1 MPEQNYSYDVAIS
14 LLSQD
19 QEYAERLEQHIR
31 AVVRG
36 EVLLYSSRQ
45 RELAATGEIVT
56 TFMRIFRDEARVVVI
71 LYRPGWGKT
80 EYTSIEEDAIKSR
93 RARTTSTQFVVV
105 VAMEPPHTP
114 EWYPGDSEFW
124 LDPSTFSPDAIAAV
138 IAQRVHESGGTIGK
152 EGPVERA
159 KRLQR
164 LQSREDERQ
173 NRLEKEGP
181 AQFAREV
188 AALSS
193 LLKQQAAELSETTEV
208 LATYTQRGELCA
220 VSYRWATLV
229 CAWKLPYLNSVKNA
243 SVTLTIQDKNPLLGR
258 YHDEYPEAKVVLR
271 TRFGFNL
278 DSSGAWGWKA
288 NQGSSNDLDL
298 PFSTTSELVDWA
310 LGELIERGHGNP
322 PQPDYGYRGIR
333 S

>member
-14 LLSQD
+14 LLSQE

-56 TFMRIFRDEARVVVI
+56 TFMRIFRDRTRVVVI

-80 EYTSIEEDAIKSR
+80 GYTSIEEDAIKSR
-93 RARTTSTQFVVV
+93 RARTTSNKFVVV
-105 VAMEPPHTP
+105 VSMEPPHTP

-124 LDPSTFSPDAIAAV
+124 IDPSTFSPDAIAAV

-152 EGPVERA
+152 EGPIERA
-159 KRLQR
+159 KRLQN
-164 LQSREDERQ
+164 LQAKEEDRRR
-173 NRLEKEGP
+173 RLEEEGP
-181 AQFAREV
+181 TRLVEEV
-188 AALSS
+188 AALFS
-193 LLKQQAAELSETTEV
+193 LLKQKAAEISETTEV
-208 LATYTQRGELCA
+208 QAPYAERGERCTL
-220 VSYRWATLV
+220 SYRWAKLV
-229 CAWKLPYLNSVKNA
+229 FAWKRPYINSLKSA
-243 SVTLTIQDKNPLLGR
+243 GVTVSIQ
-258 YHDEYPEAKVVLR
+258 DEYPEAQVVLR

-278 DSSGAWGWKA
+278 DSSGTWGWKA
-288 NQGSSNDLDL
+288 NQGSSTDLDL
-298 PFSTTSELVDWA
+298 PFFTTPELVDWA

-322 PQPDYGYRGIR
+322 PQPTYGYRGI
-333 S
+333 